1 MCEPP
6 RQRARTTTGLPEEGT
21 LKTSLALISAL
32 VVLVGLTPARAQ
44 SLRGRLLDRE
54 TTEPVAGGIVALV
67 TTTGDQ
73 VAVAASDEQGYWR
86 LDGRVPGTYYLSA
99 RRIGYQPWTSS
110 AVTVRQGD
118 DLTFEFRLRPTATT
132 LSPIEVSAQA
142 MRRYLER
149 AGFYERQRADFGHF
163 ITPEKIEARQAARIT
178 DLLTSVPGVTL
189 VRMTTGTVGAFYV
202 ELRGSNISEGGVCR
216 PRVFVDGV
224 LFAKGDSR
232 PARPAPANAVE
243 RRLEQERQQLDQGM
257 SLDDIGHP
265 TTIAAIE
272 VYRSATQVPVEFGG
286 TSVGTLCGAIVI
298 WTRTGTRR
306 TAQ

>member
-1 MCEPP
+1 
-6 RQRARTTTGLPEEGT
+6 
-21 LKTSLALISAL
+21 
-32 VVLVGLTPARAQ
+32 
-44 SLRGRLLDRE
+44 
-54 TTEPVAGGIVALV
+54 
-67 TTTGDQ
+67 
-73 VAVAASDEQGYWR
+73 VAAATSDAGGYWR
-86 LDGRVPGTYYLSA
+86 LDAPAPGTYYLSA
-99 RRIGYQPWTSS
+99 RRIGYQPSTSA

-118 DLTFEFRLRPTATT
+118 DLSFEFRLRPAATT
-132 LSPIEVSAQA
+132 LSAVEVSAQA

-163 ITPEKIEARQAARIT
+163 ISPEKIEARQAARIT

-202 ELRGSNISEGGVCR
+202 ELRGSNIGEGGVCR

-243 RRLEQERQQLDQGM
+243 RRVEQEAQQLDQGM

>member
-1 MCEPP
+1 M
-6 RQRARTTTGLPEEGT
+6 
-21 LKTSLALISAL
+21 
-32 VVLVGLTPARAQ
+32 
-44 SLRGRLLDRE
+44 RGRLLDRE
-54 TTEPVAGGIVALV
+54 TTEAVAGGIVALV
-67 TTTGDQ
+67 ATTGEQ
-73 VAVAASDEQGYWR
+73 VAVATSDDQGYWR
-86 LDGRVPGTYYLSA
+86 LDVPAPGTYYLSA
-99 RRIGYQPWTSS
+99 RRIGYQPWTSA
-110 AVTVRQGD
+110 AVAVRQGD
-118 DLTFEFRLRPTATT
+118 DLTFDFRLRPAATT
-132 LSPIEVSAQA
+132 LSPVEVSAQA

-149 AGFYERQRADFGHF
+149 AGFYDRQRADFGHF

-202 ELRGSNISEGGVCR
+202 ELRGSNIGDGGVCR

-243 RRLEQERQQLDQGM
+243 RRVEQEAQQLDQGM